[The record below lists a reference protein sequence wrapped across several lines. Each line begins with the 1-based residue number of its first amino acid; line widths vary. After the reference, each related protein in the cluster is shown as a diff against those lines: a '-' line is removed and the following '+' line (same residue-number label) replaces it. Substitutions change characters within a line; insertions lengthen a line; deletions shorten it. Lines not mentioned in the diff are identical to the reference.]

1 MNLLAGLCDE
11 YGIFRGLQ
19 SGPETAKRFPVL
31 IDNKGEQVYHLRGNS
46 LCYGNVSDS
55 VPYRFQFKGV
65 VVMTGRRIVIASAL
79 FYLLVPFAFAT
90 YRIGGPF
97 IIPVYLIAILVASV
111 IIWVVSNRW
120 WMVLLVGGNFV
131 TAISLYVILATYLY
145 YINFSSD
152 VMTMVAGFAIAW
164 NGAWV
169 ASSILGVMTLAK
181 VIALRK

>member
-1 MNLLAGLCDE
+1 
-11 YGIFRGLQ
+11 
-19 SGPETAKRFPVL
+19 
-31 IDNKGEQVYHLRGNS
+31 
-46 LCYGNVSDS
+46 
-55 VPYRFQFKGV
+55 
-65 VVMTGRRIVIASAL
+65 MTGRRIIIASAL

-90 YRIGGPF
+90 YRIGFPF

-145 YINFSSD
+145 YINISSD